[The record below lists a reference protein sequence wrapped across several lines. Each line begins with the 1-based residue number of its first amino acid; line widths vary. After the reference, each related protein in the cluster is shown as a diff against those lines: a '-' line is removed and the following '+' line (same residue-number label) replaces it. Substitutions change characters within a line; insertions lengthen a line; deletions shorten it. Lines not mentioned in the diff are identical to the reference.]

1 MRTNN
6 SVNMT
11 YYHYAVL
18 TTINNI
24 TTKKYYH
31 TRYDIM
37 DVYKIS
43 DTVIRNYLNKS
54 NYKSRKINDD
64 IKIIKDTRLAYDM
77 IPIIN
82 NIIV

>member
-1 MRTNN
+1 MRTTN
-6 SVNMT
+6 SVNLS

-18 TTINNI
+18 TTNNNI

-37 DVYKIS
+37 DAYKIS
-43 DTVIRNYLNKS
+43 DFVIRNYLNDT

-64 IKIIKDTRLAYDM
+64 IQIIKDTRLAYNLV
-77 IPIIN
+77 PITN
-82 NIIV
+82 NIVI

>member
-1 MRTNN
+1 MRTSKASNT
-6 SVNMT
+6 S

-31 TRYDIM
+31 TRNDIM
-37 DVYKIS
+37 ETYKIS
-43 DTVIRNYLNKS
+43 DSIIRNYLNKS

-77 IPIIN
+77 VPIIN

>member
-37 DVYKIS
+37 DAYKIS
-43 DTVIRNYLNKS
+43 DFVIRNYLNNS
-54 NYKSRKINDD
+54 NYKSRKITDD
-64 IKIIKDTRLAYDM
+64 IQIIKDTRLSYDI
-77 IPIIN
+77 IPINN
-82 NIIV
+82 NIII